1 MNTTT
6 DRSEAGFVAF
16 GLFVYLS
23 PIFRKLE
30 VTGMK
35 KRRARRRLRDENG
48 QAMLE
53 FALVLPIFLL
63 ILFGILE
70 FGWLFY
76 NQLALNN
83 ICREGARYAVV
94 STAEDHDTEGI
105 LRHIENFIEDTYPMD
120 DVSVSVTYTKPLD
133 PLSGDVVIYVEKEY
147 HYLTPI
153 ISTVTGEDTRTLSA
167 QVVMKVE
174 S

>member
-1 MNTTT
+1 
-6 DRSEAGFVAF
+6 
-16 GLFVYLS
+16 
-23 PIFRKLE
+23 
-30 VTGMK
+30 MK
-35 KRRARRRLRDENG
+35 KRRARRRLRGEDG

-63 ILFGILE
+63 ILCGILD
-70 FGWLFY
+70 FGWLYY

-94 STAEDHDTEGI
+94 NTAEDHDTEGI
-105 LRHIENFIEDTYPMD
+105 LRHIENFIEDTYPID
-120 DVSVSVTYTKPLD
+120 EIDVTVAYTKPLD
-133 PLSGDVVIYVEKEY
+133 PLSGDVVVAAEKEFR
-147 HYLTPI
+147 YLTPL
-153 ISTVTGEDTRTLSA
+153 ISTVTGRPTRTLTA

>member
-1 MNTTT
+1 
-6 DRSEAGFVAF
+6 
-16 GLFVYLS
+16 
-23 PIFRKLE
+23 
-30 VTGMK
+30 MK
-35 KRRARRRLRDENG
+35 KLFRRREDG

-63 ILFGILE
+63 ILCGIID

-94 STAEDHDTEGI
+94 NTAEDHSTDEI
-105 LRHIENFIEDTYPMD
+105 MRHIENYIESAY
-120 DVSVSVTYTKPLD
+120 SVGEVDITVKYTKPLD
-133 PLSGDVVIYVEKEY
+133 PVGGDVVVAAEKEFR
-147 HYLTPI
+147 YLTPV
-153 ISTVTGEDTRTLSA
+153 ISTATGRSSRPLVAE
-167 QVVMKVE
+167 VVMKVE

>member
-1 MNTTT
+1 M
-6 DRSEAGFVAF
+6 
-16 GLFVYLS
+16 
-23 PIFRKLE
+23 RKLL
-30 VTGMK
+30 
-35 KRRARRRLRDENG
+35 KRREDG

-63 ILFGILE
+63 ILCGIID

-94 STAEDHDTEGI
+94 NTASDHSTDEIH
-105 LRHIENFIEDTYPMD
+105 RHIDDYIETTYVLG
-120 DVSVSVTYTKPLD
+120 DVDVTVTYTKPLD
-133 PLSGDVVIYVEKEY
+133 PVDGDVVITAQKEFK
-147 HYLTPI
+147 YLTPI
-153 ISTVTGEDTRTLSA
+153 ISTVTGKPTKMLGA

>member
-1 MNTTT
+1 MRGE
-6 DRSEAGFVAF
+6 D
-16 GLFVYLS
+16 
-23 PIFRKLE
+23 
-30 VTGMK
+30 
-35 KRRARRRLRDENG
+35 G
-48 QAMLE
+48 QALLE

-63 ILFGILE
+63 ILCGILD

-94 STAEDHDTEGI
+94 NTAANHSTDGI
-105 LRHIENFIEDTYPMD
+105 LRHIQNYTEDTYTLG
-120 DVSVSVTYTKPLD
+120 DVDITVTYSQPLD
-133 PLSGDVVIYVEKEY
+133 PLGGDVTVAVQEDF
-147 HYLTPI
+147 HFLTPL
-153 ISTVTGEDTRTLSA
+153 ISTVLGSDERQLSA